1 VSDPFEVETL
11 AIAAALLTASRNVAS
26 VTMVSILIEGYAIVS
41 ADSMIATAER
51 EMPPSIRN
59 DADQHFFQDA
69 LDRAAVVVHGRHSHE
84 GGPRADARNRLI
96 LTRRR
101 VAALGPDS
109 AHPHA
114 LLWNPAGASLE
125 EALALLGI
133 DDGVVAIIGGPD
145 VFSLFLPQY
154 DSFHLSRAPHAR
166 IPGGLP
172 VFNCSDRKA
181 GNPAPAGNPN
191 SLDKPCCMNKRPT
204 MMRKRLRT

>member
-1 VSDPFEVETL
+1 VAATVSDPFEVETL

-59 DADQHFFQDA
+59 DAD
-69 LDRAAVVVHGRHSHE
+69 HGRHSHE